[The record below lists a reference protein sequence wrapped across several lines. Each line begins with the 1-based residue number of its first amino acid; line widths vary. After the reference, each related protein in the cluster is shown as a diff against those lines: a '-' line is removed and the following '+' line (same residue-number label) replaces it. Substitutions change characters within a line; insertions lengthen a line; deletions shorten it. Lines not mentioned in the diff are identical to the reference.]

1 MVKIERFRL
10 FLLFSIFFGLFLMI
24 NPAAAGSNLSS
35 SYSNLFLLV
44 TILSVIVGV
53 GVIAVWI
60 LFIVRYRETN
70 TEQERNAISHETARK
85 LEMTWTSLA
94 VLIVILLMIF
104 SYPVLLKVDH
114 DATNLKPDADVEVVA
129 HQFQF
134 LFTVL
139 DGSNQ
144 TAVANPTLHAGM
156 IYQFNVTSIDVIH
169 SLFVPG
175 LRFKMDAI
183 PGSYNFITIKIL
195 DTGSYPVWC
204 NEYCGAGHSFM
215 RQSIEVVP

>member
-24 NPAAAGSNLSS
+24 SPTSAGSNLSS
-35 SYSNLFLLV
+35 SYDNLFLLV

-70 TEQERNAISHETARK
+70 TEQERTAISHETARK

-114 DATNLKPDADVEVVA
+114 DATHLTPDAEIQVVA
-129 HQFQF
+129 HQFAF
-134 LFTVL
+134 SFTLVG
-139 DGSNQ
+139 DSNQ
-144 TAVANPTLHAGM
+144 VNANNLTLQAGKT
-156 IYQFNVTSIDVIH
+156 YQFNVTSIDVIH
-169 SLFVPG
+169 SLFIPG

-183 PGSYNFITIKIL
+183 PGSFNFITIKIL
-195 DTGSYPVWC
+195 DAGHYDIWC
-204 NEYCGAGHSFM
+204 NEYCGAGHSEM
-215 RQSIEVVP
+215 RQFINVEA